1 MRCEK
6 NPNHE
11 YVETIN
17 TFIDEDGNIVE
28 VKECLNCIEESR
40 LAYEESRNK
49 YRELIEQATE
59 VDVPELIEEYG
70 KIIESKPESGE
81 SANANGEKKTYTIIG
96 KYSKQLHEIIGAPL
110 EACEAIVQF
119 DISVALHNLFFADG
133 KGRVLPNVCLRWSCT
148 TNVGIRAPGRSAA
161 DVMRNGRIGRGGG
174 QGISDGEDPECAGPA
189 RSGARGNCAD

>member
-17 TFIDEDGNIVE
+17 TFIDDDGNIVE
-28 VKECLNCIEESR
+28 VKECVNCIEESR

-59 VDVPELIEEYG
+59 VEVPELIEEYG

-81 SANANGEKKTYTIIG
+81 SANANGEKNPSFSIG
-96 KYSKQLHEIIGAPL
+96 KKQIMQCNGYVKLNYCLTGFQR
-110 EACEAIVQF
+110 C
-119 DISVALHNLFFADG
+119 SYNLMELF
-133 KGRVLPNVCLRWSCT
+133 
-148 TNVGIRAPGRSAA
+148 
-161 DVMRNGRIGRGGG
+161 
-174 QGISDGEDPECAGPA
+174 
-189 RSGARGNCAD
+189 